1 MAEGCMTNRE
11 RAWAHANAY
20 KLRAEG
26 LSITEVAERLE
37 VARATVGKWLRGV
50 GERCLRRECEL
61 GGEPFLTNTARQRFC
76 TPEHAEMHR
85 RIYGPPTQLEVYRS
99 RARELEAELAEL
111 RERVAA

>member
-1 MAEGCMTNRE
+1 MTNRE

-26 LSITEVAERLE
+26 LSITEVAERLG

-61 GGEPFLTNTARQRFC
+61 CGEPFLTTTARQRFC
-76 TPEHAEMHR
+76 APQHAEKHR
-85 RIYGPPTQLEVYRS
+85 RIYGPPTQLEIYRA
-99 RARELEAELAEL
+99 RARELEVELAEL
-111 RERVAA
+111 RERVAS